1 VPPTATPVVPLEPPL
16 VVPLELPLVELE
28 PPLVELELPSVPPTA
43 TPVVPLELPLVELEP
58 PLVELGAPPVLPV
71 EPLPEVDPDT
81 EIGSGMDPDTDDGS
95 TLLKNCWFS
104 PNTQPVNIIAT
115 ARFWATP
122 TEISLILEFSIR
134 STFQ

>member
-1 VPPTATPVVPLEPPL
+1 MPEEPP
-16 VVPLELPLVELE
+16 VEPEVPLVELE
-28 PPLVELELPSVPPTA
+28 PPVEPELPSVPPTA

-58 PLVELGAPPVLPV
+58 PLVELEPPLVELGPPPVLPV

-81 EIGSGMDPDTDDGS
+81 EIGSGMDPDTFEAS